1 LEIINSINN
10 ANVHYLSKDDKYKVT
25 NFREHKFFRRFVEL
39 KKIYMLSN
47 AKLKW
52 IHSLEQKK
60 FRQQYGLFIAEG
72 NKLNAD
78 ILGLLPC
85 RLLITTNEWFGTHS
99 SIKAEEIITVEKETI
114 YKISL
119 QKSPQDVLGI
129 YEIPNPTLNAEQL
142 KGNISLV
149 LDNIQDPGNL
159 GTILRIADWFGIK
172 HVICSIGT
180 VDAFSPKTVQATMGA
195 IGRVNIHYVELISFL
210 AESKLPIFG
219 TFLEGETIYNCTL
232 TTEGLIVMGNEGN
245 GISDAVM
252 KLVTKKLYIPDYP
265 FGKTGSESLNVSIAT
280 AIVCSEFRR
289 RLYDKTE

>member
-1 LEIINSINN
+1 
-10 ANVHYLSKDDKYKVT
+10 
-25 NFREHKFFRRFVEL
+25 
-39 KKIYMLSN
+39 MLSN